1 MSDEKTETFDETF
14 MRTAN
19 ELDATRFFRPAEEV
33 AYFQARKH
41 EDLTI
46 RCAVRFVGFGQ
57 WEWDARQVKRYGLIC
72 AGSDTTR
79 EGAMVAAYTAAKELA
94 DGE

>member
-1 MSDEKTETFDETF
+1 MSDEKTEAFAETF
-14 MRTAN
+14 KRTVN
-19 ELDATRFFRPAEEV
+19 ELEAMRCFRPAEEV
-33 AYFQARKH
+33 AYFQALKH

-57 WEWDARQVKRYGLIC
+57 WEWDARQVKRYGLIR
-72 AGSDTTR
+72 AGNDTTR
-79 EGAMVAAYTAAKELA
+79 EGAMVTAYNAAKELA